1 MKKKKIIC
9 LLLGLVLLVGSLGVS
24 AARYMEKTEEEA
36 PVQVEGEPLDVRAML
51 LEEILPDAILL
62 VTEILESEDARF
74 DFVGPG
80 TLLSGRFFP
89 CLGGF
94 VTHPVP
100 GLH

>member
-1 MKKKKIIC
+1 MESQGDGGGILCRAWEYIQAQFP
-9 LLLGLVLLVGSLGVS
+9 L
-24 AARYMEKTEEEA
+24 AADPKCSCSG
-36 PVQVEGEPLDVRAML
+36 PP
-51 LEEILPDAILL
+51 LL